1 MATATA
7 TKKLTRNEM
16 IEKLMGLQEGVKVR
30 AEGKTWQVVYV
41 RDCGGKLCRRDVG
54 ILEEGKP
61 ETYMVKG
68 KYLAAGQMLEFSNVQ
83 HRTLY
88 AQKMYMDFEVVAA

>member
-7 TKKLTRNEM
+7 TKKLTREEM
-16 IEKLMGLQEGVKVR
+16 IEKLMSLHEGVKVHT
-30 AEGKTWQVVYV
+30 EGKTWQVVYIH
-41 RDCGGKLCRRDVG
+41 DCGGKLCRRDVG
-54 ILEEGKP
+54 LLEEGKP
-61 ETYMVKG
+61 ATYMVAG

-88 AQKMYMDFEVVAA
+88 AQKACMDFEVVA